1 MAKCSLNMPAIAKMV
16 EVASS
21 SPMEVDITTMDDT
34 LPMEWPVDGEAWMQ
48 EPEQTRKTDSTKENA
63 Q

>member
-1 MAKCSLNMPAIAKMV
+1 MV